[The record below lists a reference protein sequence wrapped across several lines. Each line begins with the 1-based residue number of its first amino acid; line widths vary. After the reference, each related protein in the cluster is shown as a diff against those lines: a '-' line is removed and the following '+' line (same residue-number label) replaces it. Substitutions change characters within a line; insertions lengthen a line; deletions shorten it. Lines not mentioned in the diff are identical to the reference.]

1 MRDAGSG
8 RLPRIAVLGVL
19 IGATI
24 TIGAWANWPLDP
36 LGADVSADR
45 VVVEKA
51 ARTLKLYSGGTMLRT
66 YRISLGRAPT
76 GPKQR
81 AGDGR
86 TPEGIYRLDYRKL
99 DSSFHRALHIS
110 YPSASD
116 SLAARER
123 GVEPGGLIMVH
134 GMKNGLGWVGRAHRL
149 VDWTDGCVA
158 VTNAEIEEIVRRVP
172 DGTPV
177 ESRP

>member
-1 MRDAGSG
+1 MSL
-8 RLPRIAVLGVL
+8 RLRILGLVVGAVFGIGV
-19 IGATI
+19 
-24 TIGAWANWPLDP
+24 WANWPLDP
-36 LGADVSADR
+36 LSANVSADR

-51 ARTLKLYSGGTMLRT
+51 ARTLKLYIGGTMLRS

-110 YPSASD
+110 YPNASD
-116 SLAARER
+116 SRAARER
-123 GVEPGGLIMVH
+123 GLVPGGFIMVH
-134 GMKNGLGWVGRAHRL
+134 GMKNGFGWVGRAHRL

-158 VTNAEIEEIVRRVP
+158 VTNAEIEEILHLVP
-172 DGTPV
+172 DGTPI
-177 ESRP
+177 EIRP